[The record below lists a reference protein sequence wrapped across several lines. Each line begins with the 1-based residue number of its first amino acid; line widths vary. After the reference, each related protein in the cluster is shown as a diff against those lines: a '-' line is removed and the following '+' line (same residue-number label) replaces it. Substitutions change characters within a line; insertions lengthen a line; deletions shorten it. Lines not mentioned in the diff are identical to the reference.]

1 VTTRQ
6 IVAMGGGGFMMD
18 GRGLD
23 DYVLSL
29 TGQVRPRVCF
39 IPTAGGDNAEKV
51 ALFHASLGD
60 RAETAVLSLFWR
72 EVSDIDGFLR
82 DQDVIYVGGGNT
94 ANMLAVW
101 RLHGVDTALRAAWE
115 AGVILCGL
123 SAGAN
128 CWFEGCSTDS
138 FGAGLGPMNDGLGL
152 LPGSFCPHYDG
163 EPLRQPTYT
172 RWVAE
177 GALPPGWAADDGVG
191 LHFVGTELHEAISER
206 DGGRAFRVE
215 ATGEAAL
222 EVRRI

>member
-1 VTTRQ
+1 VSTRQ
-6 IVAMGGGGFMMD
+6 IVAMGGGGFSMD
-18 GRGLD
+18 GRPLD
-23 DYVLSL
+23 DHILGL
-29 TGQVRPRVCF
+29 TGKSRPRVCYV
-39 IPTAGGDNAEKV
+39 PTAAGDSQEKI
-51 ALFHASLGD
+51 ARFHEALGD
-60 RAETAVLSLFWR
+60 RAETEVLGLFWR
-72 EVSDIDGFLR
+72 EVSDITAFLL
-82 DQDVIYVGGGNT
+82 DQDVVYVGGGNT

-101 RLHGVDTALRAAWE
+101 RLHGVDAALRAAWE

-163 EPLRQPTYT
+163 EPLRRPTYT
-172 RWVAE
+172 RWVAK

-191 LHFVGTELHEAISER
+191 LHFIGTELHEAISER

-215 ATGEAAL
+215 ATGETPLA
-222 EVRRI
+222 VRSL

>member
-1 VTTRQ
+1 
-6 IVAMGGGGFMMD
+6 MMD

>member
-1 VTTRQ
+1 MTERH

-39 IPTAGGDNAEKV
+39 IPTAGGDSAEKV

-60 RAETAVLSLFWR
+60 RAQTAALSLFWR
-72 EVSDIDGFLR
+72 EVSDIDGFLL
-82 DQDVIYVGGGNT
+82 DQDVIYVSGGNT

-123 SAGAN
+123 RALRTFHMFFLRSSLEGVYVSLLGQPAEEIGA
-128 CWFEGCSTDS
+128 
-138 FGAGLGPMNDGLGL
+138 
-152 LPGSFCPHYDG
+152 
-163 EPLRQPTYT
+163 
-172 RWVAE
+172 
-177 GALPPGWAADDGVG
+177 
-191 LHFVGTELHEAISER
+191 
-206 DGGRAFRVE
+206 
-215 ATGEAAL
+215 
-222 EVRRI
+222 